1 MMSPLVEWE
10 RVTKTYA
17 GHVAVEA
24 LRSTSLSIDRG
35 EYISIMG
42 PSGSGKSTLLNV
54 LGLLDTPTSGSY
66 RLRGT
71 ETTDLPEQVRTALRS
86 QVFGFVFQ
94 TFHLLPGRSVLTNVE
109 LGMTY
114 AALDR
119 REKRSRADEAIERV
133 GLASLRNADPRRLSG
148 GERQR
153 VAIARA
159 LANQP
164 ELILCD
170 EPTGQ
175 LDSQT
180 ADRILGLLDELN
192 QSSLCVVVVTH
203 DERVATS
210 ADRRINVL
218 DGWVST

>member
-1 MMSPLVEWE
+1 MMRHLVEWE
-10 RVTKTYA
+10 CVTKTYT
-17 GHVAVEA
+17 GHVAIEA
-24 LRSTSLSIDRG
+24 LRSTSFSIDRG

-94 TFHLLPGRSVLTNVE
+94 AFHLLPGRSVLTNVE

-133 GLASLRNADPRRLSG
+133 GLAPLRNADPRRLSG

-159 LANQP
+159 LANRP

-192 QSSLCVVVVTH
+192 RGSLCVVVVTH
-203 DERVATS
+203 DERVA
-210 ADRRINVL
+210 ARAHRRIDVF